1 MTAADDRTRGTTPR
15 PVVGDAPGGIASR
28 IRAWPHE
35 THVFGAVSVGL
46 LVIATLYTATGGEA
60 AGIVL
65 LYGAFLLTATYAVYL
80 AGHADPTRE
89 AVNAQEEGDAP
100 DHLYLPT
107 QSLWP
112 AGIGAGG
119 VLVLAGFAVGSWV
132 LVAGAI
138 LLVRS
143 VVGFVVEGRRRR

>member
-1 MTAADDRTRGTTPR
+1 MRGSLL
-15 PVVGDAPGGIASR
+15 VVGLA
-28 IRAWPHE
+28 
-35 THVFGAVSVGL
+35 F
-46 LVIATLYTATGGEA
+46 LVIGTLYAATGGEA

-65 LYGAFLLTATYAVYL
+65 LLGSCVLSFTYAVYL
-80 AGHADPTRE
+80 LRHARPVQASIE
-89 AVNAQEEGDAP
+89 AQEEGEVP
-100 DHLYLPT
+100 NQLYLPE

-119 VLVLAGFAVGSWV
+119 VLVLTGFAVGSWV

-138 LLVRS
+138 LLARS

>member
-1 MTAADDRTRGTTPR
+1 MIG
-15 PVVGDAPGGIASR
+15 
-28 IRAWPHE
+28 
-35 THVFGAVSVGL
+35 
-46 LVIATLYTATGGEA
+46 TLYAVTGGEA

-80 AGHADPTRE
+80 ASHADPTRE
-89 AVNAQEEGDAP
+89 ALNAQEEGDAP

-119 VLVLAGFAVGSWV
+119 VLVLAGFAVGTWV